1 MTKPFFQIAIL
12 FEVQAGGEIFID
24 NLGAIRAFKTATFRC
39 CKNAT
44 KIKSSKPFKRLWFE
58 HLLFVCCRNA
68 TSNISFQVR
77 AAWMKFSFLK
87 ARILPAAS
95 AAAFWSTT
103 TAKPAFTKPTKFVLI
118 QRAEEVSEVR
128 STQEIQSLV
137 FSEALW
143 IISTLQVTLLRGL
156 NIISFFLWCGKAW
169 VS

>member
-1 MTKPFFQIAIL
+1 MPQFKCVINCIVVFTGDFYKNDWLVAQFNSSAYRLISSGSNKWFSWRHWYLIADDEIFFFQIAIL

-103 TAKPAFTKPTKFVLI
+103 TA
-118 QRAEEVSEVR
+118 
-128 STQEIQSLV
+128 
-137 FSEALW
+137 
-143 IISTLQVTLLRGL
+143 
-156 NIISFFLWCGKAW
+156 
-169 VS
+169 